1 MHYCFH
7 VRETCTRNLH
17 YRNNNEVTP
26 FRLVELWE
34 TECKLKTHRHGWEMR
49 GAVGSTCKMAVCKG

>member
-49 GAVGSTCKMAVCKG
+49 GAVGSTCN